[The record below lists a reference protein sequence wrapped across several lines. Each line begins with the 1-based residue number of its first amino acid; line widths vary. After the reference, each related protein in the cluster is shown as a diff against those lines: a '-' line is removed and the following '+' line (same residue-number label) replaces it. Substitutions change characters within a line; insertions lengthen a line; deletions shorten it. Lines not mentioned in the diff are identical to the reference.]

1 MHRSHPAGRTLHLID
16 VENLVGGSAAGV
28 DAVASAL
35 EAYRRTVTIGPD
47 DHVVLG
53 SGTELAFAANAA
65 WPSALLR
72 IGKGLDG
79 ADRAL
84 LSVLDPSFIV
94 SHYHRLVVASG
105 DHAFAPMV
113 AALRTRQMAVMVVVR
128 DRRSL
133 SGELRRLA
141 MHRTL
146 ALAS

>member
-1 MHRSHPAGRTLHLID
+1 MHASHPAGRTLHLID
-16 VENLVGGSAAGV
+16 VENLVGGVAAGV

-35 EAYRRTVTIGPD
+35 DAYRRTVTVGPD

-53 SGTELAFAANAA
+53 SGTELAFAAKAA

-94 SHYHRLVVASG
+94 SHYHRLIVGSG

-113 AALRTRQMAVMVVVR
+113 GALRAQKMAVMVVTR
-128 DRRSL
+128 DHRSL
-133 SGELRRLA
+133 SGDLRRLA

-146 ALAS
+146 AIAS